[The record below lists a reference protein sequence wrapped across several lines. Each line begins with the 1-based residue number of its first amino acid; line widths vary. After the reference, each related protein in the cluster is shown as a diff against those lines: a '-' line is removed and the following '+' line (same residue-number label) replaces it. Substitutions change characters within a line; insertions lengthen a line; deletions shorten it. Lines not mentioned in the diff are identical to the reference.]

1 MFIKMAACVDN
12 RKMATSCT
20 RKVNTLRFY
29 IMKFHLD
36 LTATF
41 IAAPWSVIVM
51 ACGGC
56 VFVGQQQQQQ
66 QQQEEEEEEH
76 DEGHS

>member
-1 MFIKMAACVDN
+1 
-12 RKMATSCT
+12 
-20 RKVNTLRFY
+20 
-29 IMKFHLD
+29 MKFHLD